1 MRALSLLSRLALGT
15 AAFAML
21 AMLAIN
27 ASGQS
32 LIRDTEIEEILREFS
47 EPLISAAGLNKE
59 SVDIYI
65 VNDPTLNAFVTR
77 GQKVFFHTG
86 IITEFDSPNQLKGVM
101 AHEIGHISSGHLA
114 RSSDVGR
121 SAYGTMIVAAAV
133 GIAAMLAGE
142 GGAGAA
148 ILGSSQQFASLDY
161 LKYSRI
167 NESSADQAG
176 AQFLEITDQSSEGL
190 IEFFEKFRY
199 QEVMSQS
206 GRFPY
211 FRSHPLSSSR
221 IDSLREVVQ
230 ESPAFGKKDTDQE
243 IHKLTIA
250 QAKLRGFIDPPQ
262 TTFINYPPED
272 ISEAARIARS
282 VAHFRNADLVNA
294 LREIESLIR
303 EFPDNPY
310 NYELKGQ
317 ILYESGKAEEAL
329 PALRKATALKPEA
342 ALLEMA
348 LGQALIST
356 RPVGD
361 LRAERL
367 TEGVALLKST
377 LQKEPGNG
385 TAWYLLSQAY
395 SEQGNKPLAKYAV
408 AEQAYA
414 IGDLRRAQEF
424 ASRALEDLP
433 KGTPDYRRANDI
445 SVITRAN
452 LQDSQSRRR

>member
-1 MRALSLLSRLALGT
+1 MRALTFLSRLAVSVAGVAMV
-15 AAFAML
+15 AAT
-21 AMLAIN
+21 

-32 LIRDTEIEEILREFS
+32 LIRDTEIEETLREFS
-47 EPLISAAGLNKE
+47 EPLIAAAGLNKE

-86 IITEFDSPNQLKGVM
+86 IITEFETPNQLKGVM

-114 RSSDVGR
+114 RSSEIGK
-121 SAYGTMIVAAAV
+121 SAYGTMLIASAL

-148 ILGSSQQFASLDY
+148 ILGSGQQFATLDY

-167 NESSADQAG
+167 NEASADQAG
-176 AQFLEITDQSSEGL
+176 AAYLERTEQSGEGL

-199 QEVMSQS
+199 QEVMSQQ

-211 FRSHPLSSSR
+211 FRSHPLSSNR
-221 IDSLREVVQ
+221 IDSLREVVE
-230 ESPAFGKKDTDQE
+230 ESPAFGKKDSAED
-243 IHKLTIA
+243 IHKLEIA

-272 ISEAARIARS
+272 VSEGARLARS

-294 LREIESLIR
+294 LREIDSLVE
-303 EFPDNPY
+303 EFPENPY

-317 ILYESGKAEEAL
+317 ILYESGRAEKAL
-329 PALRKATALKPEA
+329 PSLRKSLALKPDA
-342 ALLEMA
+342 PLFKIALA
-348 LGQALIST
+348 QALIST
-356 RPVGD
+356 TPLKDEKAR
-361 LRAERL
+361 RL
-367 TEGVALLKST
+367 DESVKLLKST
-377 LQKEPGNG
+377 LQSEPENG

-395 SEQGNKPLAKYAV
+395 SELKKPALAKYAT

-414 IGDLRRAQEF
+414 QGNLRRAQEF
-424 ASRALEDLP
+424 AVRALEDLP
-433 KGTPDYRRANDI
+433 RDTPAYRRANDI
-445 SVITRAN
+445 TVVSRAS
-452 LQDSQSRRR
+452 LQDAGRR